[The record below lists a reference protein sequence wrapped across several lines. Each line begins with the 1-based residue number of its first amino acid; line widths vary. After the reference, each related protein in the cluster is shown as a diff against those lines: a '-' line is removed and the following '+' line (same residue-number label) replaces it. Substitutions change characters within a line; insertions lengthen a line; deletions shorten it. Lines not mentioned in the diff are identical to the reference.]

1 MRNPSPKKWYSNLPR
16 VLYDFVAEEVRRGTL
31 CRTLALSLKHG
42 TLRFAE
48 FATMDSLLRQR
59 AEGDHGRVFLRF
71 DGKAFTFGEIDAMT
85 GKFASFLDRMGYV
98 AGDGLAIMMENG
110 PEFIAVYL
118 ATQRMGL
125 YAVPV
130 NTALIGAG
138 LSHVVKDSRVRGI
151 VIDEKFLP
159 ALKAADKN
167 HAGQRDIMVHRES
180 RTRGKRFSRGYKDL
194 GEAWRGEVS
203 DRERPLPPPDAVST
217 VLYTSGTTGKPKGV
231 VYKYGSDWL
240 RKAGLLNRLIH
251 DDDDVL
257 YTCLPLFHANALFL
271 TLSASLWLGL
281 PVVLS
286 RRFSA
291 GRFWD
296 EANRHG
302 ATVFN
307 AVGSMIPILLKNRPA
322 PSDRENAVRLV
333 LSAAC
338 PADCWR
344 AFEERFGV
352 TIWEG
357 YSAVDGGQ
365 NFIFNFGNAP
375 VGSLGKMSFSKF
387 RVVDGDG
394 RDAAPFK
401 PGELVF
407 RTGRKS
413 GAVEYFRD
421 DQATREKTR
430 GGYVHT
436 GDVVY
441 RDDGGYLYFVGR
453 NTDSMRRRGE
463 NVSAYEV
470 ESAALKHEAVL
481 ECAAYGVP
489 SKLGEQDIMCA
500 VVPVAGRKLDP
511 ASFVKWM
518 GTRLAR
524 HAVPRYVRIV
534 DHLPKTPT
542 HRVIKSPLV
551 EAGVTP
557 DAFDAERRRS
567 GGTAK

>member
-1 MRNPSPKKWYSNLPR
+1 MRNPSPKKWYSKLPR
-16 VLYDFVAEEVRRGTL
+16 VFCDLIAEEVLRGTL
-31 CRTLALSLKHG
+31 CKTLARSLKHG
-42 TLRFAE
+42 TLKFAE
-48 FATMDSLLRQR
+48 FATMDSLLRRR
-59 AEGDHGRVFLRF
+59 AENDHGRIFLHS
-71 DGKAFTFGEIDAMT
+71 DGNAFTFGEIDARV
-85 GKFASFLDRMGYV
+85 GKVASFLCRRGYMP
-98 AGDGLAIMMENG
+98 GDGLAIMLENG
-110 PEFIAVYL
+110 PEFVAVYL

-130 NTALIGAG
+130 NTGFVGDG
-138 LSHVVKDSRVRGI
+138 LSHVVKDSLVRGI
-151 VIDEKFLP
+151 VIGEKFLP
-159 ALKAADKN
+159 AVKSVDKN
-167 HAGQRDIMVHRES
+167 Q
-180 RTRGKRFSRGYKDL
+180 
-194 GEAWRGEVS
+194 
-203 DRERPLPPPDAVST
+203 ERPLDIFVSRESCARGGRLPRGVKNLGGAWREKASRREWTLPPHDAVST

-240 RKAGLLNRLIH
+240 RKAGLLHRLIH
-251 DDDDVL
+251 DDNDVL

-271 TLSASLWLGL
+271 TMSASLWMGL

-286 RRFSA
+286 RQFSA

-296 EANRHG
+296 EVNRYG

-307 AVGSMIPILLKNRPA
+307 VVGSMIPVLLKNP
-322 PSDRENAVRLV
+322 PTPTDRDNAVRLV

-338 PADCWR
+338 PADCWK

-375 VGSLGKMSFSKF
+375 VGSLGKMSLSKF
-387 RVVDGDG
+387 RVVDDEG

-407 RTGRKS
+407 RTGRAA
-413 GAVEYFRD
+413 GTVEYFRD
-421 DQATREKTR
+421 EDATREKTR

-436 GDVVY
+436 GDIVY
-441 RDDGGYLYFVGR
+441 RDGEGYLYFVGR
-453 NTDSMRRRGE
+453 NTESMRRRGE

-470 ESAALKHEAVL
+470 ESVALKHEAVL

-489 SKLGEQDIMCA
+489 SELGEQDVMCA
-500 VVPVAGRKLDP
+500 LVPVPGRKLDP
-511 ASFVKWM
+511 AAFVKWM
-518 GTRLAR
+518 GARLAR

-534 DHLPKTPT
+534 NALPKTPT
-542 HRVIKSPLV
+542 HRVIKGPLA
-551 EAGVTP
+551 EAGVTS
-557 DAFDAERRRS
+557 DAFDAQRRLSR
-567 GGTAK
+567 GA